1 MTEVDHRCA
10 VLGKPIAHSLSPVLH
25 NAAYRALGLDSW
37 SYGRHE
43 VGETELEDF
52 LESLDSS
59 WAGLSL
65 TMPLKKTI
73 QPYGV
78 PCNAWAKELKVAN
91 TAVFD
96 WSGANDKN
104 AAIPAIRLY
113 NTDVKGIELA
123 FEHSYR
129 ARGMRMDSGQDGEA
143 MATPPPRLWRPA
155 PRCPTLDMSPSWH
168 AIPIRTRRLNHWR
181 KAIWASAP

>member
-43 VGETELEDF
+43 IGETELEDF

-73 QPYGV
+73 QPY
-78 PCNAWAKELKVAN
+78 
-91 TAVFD
+91 
-96 WSGANDKN
+96 
-104 AAIPAIRLY
+104 R
-113 NTDVKGIELA
+113 
-123 FEHSYR
+123 R
-129 ARGMRMDSGQDGEA
+129 AMQRVGERAEGGQ
-143 MATPPPRLWRPA
+143 
-155 PRCPTLDMSPSWH
+155 H
-168 AIPIRTRRLNHWR
+168 RRLRLVWR
-181 KAIWASAP
+181 ER

>member
-78 PCNAWAKELKVAN
+78 PCNAWAK
-91 TAVFD
+91 AV
-96 WSGANDKN
+96 
-104 AAIPAIRLY
+104 
-113 NTDVKGIELA
+113 
-123 FEHSYR
+123 SYTHLR
-129 ARGMRMDSGQDGEA
+129 AHE
-143 MATPPPRLWRPA
+143 T
-155 PRCPTLDMSPSWH
+155 
-168 AIPIRTRRLNHWR
+168 
-181 KAIWASAP
+181 

>member
-1 MTEVDHRCA
+1 
-10 VLGKPIAHSLSPVLH
+10 
-25 NAAYRALGLDSW
+25 
-37 SYGRHE
+37 
-43 VGETELEDF
+43 
-52 LESLDSS
+52 
-59 WAGLSL
+59 
-65 TMPLKKTI
+65 MPLKKTI

-129 ARGMRMDSGQDGEA
+129 HVACGWILDKTARR
-143 MATPPPRLWRPA
+143 
-155 PRCPTLDMSPSWH
+155 
-168 AIPIRTRRLNHWR
+168 
-181 KAIWASAP
+181 

>member
-37 SYGRHE
+37 SYGRRE

-104 AAIPAIRLY
+104 APSLRSGS
-113 NTDVKGIELA
+113 TT
-123 FEHSYR
+123 
-129 ARGMRMDSGQDGEA
+129 RM
-143 MATPPPRLWRPA
+143 
-155 PRCPTLDMSPSWH
+155 
-168 AIPIRTRRLNHWR
+168 
-181 KAIWASAP
+181 

>member
-59 WAGLSL
+59 YN
-65 TMPLKKTI
+65 KI
-73 QPYGV
+73 QNR
-78 PCNAWAKELKVAN
+78 C
-91 TAVFD
+91 
-96 WSGANDKN
+96 
-104 AAIPAIRLY
+104 
-113 NTDVKGIELA
+113 DV
-123 FEHSYR
+123 
-129 ARGMRMDSGQDGEA
+129 
-143 MATPPPRLWRPA
+143 LWIYFKRS
-155 PRCPTLDMSPSWH
+155 T
-168 AIPIRTRRLNHWR
+168 
-181 KAIWASAP
+181 